1 MAILIYLSIYCLS
14 VLYTL
19 LTLPG
24 IKIVLLLGVPL
35 IYITTKHLY
44 KNIGRYSTVPAA
56 MCLWV
61 TLLASCNLAFEW
73 PIQRFLFMLIILVTS
88 FFVGIGMILKIRKYY
103 HENPT
108 IKMQIKKEPSSVSET
123 MEQLDK
129 KVQFKKSMFQRY
141 GWIGLF
147 IEQKDIEEP
156 SSDEALFFNLGEP
169 IELKKVK
176 EK

>member
-1 MAILIYLSIYCLS
+1 
-14 VLYTL
+14 
-19 LTLPG
+19 
-24 IKIVLLLGVPL
+24 
-35 IYITTKHLY
+35 
-44 KNIGRYSTVPAA
+44 
-56 MCLWV
+56 
-61 TLLASCNLAFEW
+61 
-73 PIQRFLFMLIILVTS
+73 MLIILVTS